1 MNISC
6 QKFYNDIGA
15 HCHPVSESVLLVSTP
30 LVFPDNTPVNFYAE
44 THGNTVII
52 TDDGDTLMRLHGIGL
67 GNNPRLADSL
77 DKKAKHHNGALLNGC
92 LTFTAK
98 SVRESYANY
107 LKTMLDIINYEYEH
121 TALTEEKITAIND
134 VVVELQ
140 RRNPGC
146 AIEHNVSIKGSTGAS
161 YTLALKAGDRLI
173 ELTTPHHQSTG
184 AILRRVADIEKA
196 GAMPPL
202 IIVDDTGDMNRGAK
216 EASLIGAFVPSML
229 LTTLKAEHS
238 PLDLAYH

>member
-1 MNISC
+1 
-6 QKFYNDIGA
+6 
-15 HCHPVSESVLLVSTP
+15 
-30 LVFPDNTPVNFYAE
+30 
-44 THGNTVII
+44 
-52 TDDGDTLMRLHGIGL
+52 MRLHGL
-67 GNNPRLADSL
+67 GFGDNSRLASSL
-77 DKKAKHHNGALLNGC
+77 DRRAKDHNGALVNGC
-92 LTFTAK
+92 LTFTAP

-107 LKTMLDIINYEYEH
+107 LKVMLDIINFEYEH
-121 TALTEEKITAIND
+121 TALPENKVTAIND

-146 AIEHNVSIKGSTGAS
+146 VIERNVRIKGTTGAS
-161 YTLALKAGDRLI
+161 YTFALKAGDRLI

-184 AILRRVADIEKA
+184 SILRRVADIEKA

-202 IIVDDTGDMNRGAK
+202 IIVDDTSDMNRGAR

-229 LTTLKAEHS
+229 LTTLKAEDA